1 MQQRGSHIGLG
12 CNMSEGGGTTEGSPS
27 GCQKKKKKGRREKV
41 KSIISMKV
49 RKKKYSDLS
58 EGLKKVETYRRE
70 WQ

>member
-1 MQQRGSHIGLG
+1 M
-12 CNMSEGGGTTEGSPS
+12 
-27 GCQKKKKKGRREKV
+27 

-70 WQ
+70 WQKRREGKSKEEIS